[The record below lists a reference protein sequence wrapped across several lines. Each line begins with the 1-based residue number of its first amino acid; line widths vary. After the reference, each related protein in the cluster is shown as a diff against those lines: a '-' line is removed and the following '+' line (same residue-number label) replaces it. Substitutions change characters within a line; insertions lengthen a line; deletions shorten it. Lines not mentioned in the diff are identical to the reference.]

1 MENLFGT
8 KIRSLREASG
18 ILQRQVAYHLDI
30 DSPMLSNAERGER
43 KARREWIPKL
53 AQLLNADE
61 DELMTAWLAD
71 RIQEL
76 VQDEKMATIKLLLAY
91 TKSAKYIGQ

>member
-8 KIRSLREASG
+8 KIRSLREANG

-30 DSPMLSNAERGER
+30 DSPMLSNVERGER

-53 AQLLNADE
+53 AQLLKTNE
-61 DELMTAWLAD
+61 DELLTAWLAD

-76 VQDEKMATIKLLLAY
+76 VQDEKVAKDSIKAVAI
-91 TKSAKYIGQ
+91 KMGMKVK

>member
-30 DSPMLSNAERGER
+30 DSPMLSNVERGER

-53 AQLLNADE
+53 AQLLKTNE
-61 DELMTAWLAD
+61 DELLTAWLAD

-76 VQDEKMATIKLLLAY
+76 VQDEKVAKDSIKAVAI
-91 TKSAKYIGQ
+91 KMGMKVK

>member
-30 DSPMLSNAERGER
+30 DSPMLSNVERGER

-53 AQLLNADE
+53 AKLLKTNE
-61 DELMTAWLAD
+61 DELLTAWLAD
-71 RIQEL
+71 K
-76 VQDEKMATIKLLLAY
+76 VFDVVNDEKLAKETIK
-91 TKSAKYIGQ
+91 TVAKTIGLKAV

>member
-1 MENLFGT
+1 MGNLFGT

-30 DSPMLSNAERGER
+30 DSPMLSNVERGER

-53 AQLLNADE
+53 AQLLKANE
-61 DELMTAWLAD
+61 DELLTAWLAD

-76 VQDEKMATIKLLLAY
+76 VQDEKVAKDSIKAVAM
-91 TKSAKYIGQ
+91 KMGMKVK

>member
-30 DSPMLSNAERGER
+30 DSPMLSNVERGER

-53 AQLLNADE
+53 AQLLKTNE
-61 DELMTAWLAD
+61 DELLTAWLAD

-76 VQDEKMATIKLLLAY
+76 VQEEKVAKDSIKAVAI
-91 TKSAKYIGQ
+91 KMGMKVK

>member
-30 DSPMLSNAERGER
+30 DSPMLSNVERGER

-53 AQLLNADE
+53 AQLLKTNE
-61 DELMTAWLAD
+61 DELLTAWLAD

-76 VQDEKMATIKLLLAY
+76 VQDEKVAKDSIKAVAIKMGFSKL
-91 TKSAKYIGQ
+91 

>member
-1 MENLFGT
+1 MDNLFGT

-30 DSPMLSNAERGER
+30 DSPMLSNVERGER
-43 KARREWIPKL
+43 RARREWIPKL
-53 AQLLNADE
+53 AQLLKANE
-61 DELMTAWLAD
+61 DELLTAWLAD

-76 VQDEKMATIKLLLAY
+76 VQDEKVAKDSIKAVAI
-91 TKSAKYIGQ
+91 KMGMKVK

>member
-1 MENLFGT
+1 MGNLFGT

-30 DSPMLSNAERGER
+30 DSPMLSNVERGER

-53 AQLLNADE
+53 AQLLKTNE
-61 DELMTAWLAD
+61 DELLTAWLAD

-76 VQDEKMATIKLLLAY
+76 VQDEKVAKDSIKAVAI
-91 TKSAKYIGQ
+91 KMGMKVK

>member
-8 KIRSLREASG
+8 KIRSLREARG

-30 DSPMLSNAERGER
+30 DSPMLSNVERGER

-53 AQLLNADE
+53 AQLLKTNE
-61 DELMTAWLAD
+61 DELLTAWLAD

-76 VQDEKMATIKLLLAY
+76 VQDEKVAKDSIKAVAIKMGMTIR
-91 TKSAKYIGQ
+91 

>member
-8 KIRSLREASG
+8 KIRSLREAQG
-18 ILQRQVAYHLDI
+18 LMQRHVAYHLDI
-30 DSPMLSNAERGER
+30 DSPMLSNVERGER

-53 AQLLNADE
+53 AQLLKANE
-61 DELMTAWLAD
+61 DELLTAWLAD

-76 VQDEKMATIKLLLAY
+76 VQNEKVAKDTIKTVA
-91 TKSAKYIGQ
+91 TKMGMKVK

>member
-8 KIRSLREASG
+8 KIRSLREARG

-30 DSPMLSNAERGER
+30 DSPMLSNVERGER

-53 AQLLNADE
+53 AQLLKANE
-61 DELMTAWLAD
+61 DELLTAWLAD

-76 VQDEKMATIKLLLAY
+76 VQDEKVAKDSIKTVAMKMGM
-91 TKSAKYIGQ
+91 TVK